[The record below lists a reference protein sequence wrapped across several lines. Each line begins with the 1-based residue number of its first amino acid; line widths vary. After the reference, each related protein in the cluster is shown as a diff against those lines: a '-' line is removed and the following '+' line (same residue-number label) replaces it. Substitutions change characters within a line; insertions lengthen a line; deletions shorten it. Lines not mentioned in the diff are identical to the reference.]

1 MKKGYRSDTNS
12 VFIITCD
19 NLGEYFAEFTRY
31 RKSLNES
38 DENDKSLIKIMY
50 SERSRGF
57 WEDEINNRILDFLQK
72 DYDNVL
78 GGRNG
83 RIELALPVNLES
95 SE

>member
-31 RKSLNES
+31 RKSLDES
-38 DENDKSLIKIMY
+38 DENDKSLMKTMY

-57 WEDEINNRILDFLQK
+57 WEDETNNKIIDLLQK

-78 GGRNG
+78 GGRDG
-83 RIELALPVNLES
+83 RIELTFPVNLES